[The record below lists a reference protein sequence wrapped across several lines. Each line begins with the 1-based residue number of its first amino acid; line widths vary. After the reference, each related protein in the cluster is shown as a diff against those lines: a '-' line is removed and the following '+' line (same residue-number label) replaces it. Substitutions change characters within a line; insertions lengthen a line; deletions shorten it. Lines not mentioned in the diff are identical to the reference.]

1 MNVIEREEI
10 LMKMG
15 AIRKRRA
22 LSLYLSPWALLVK

>member
-22 LSLYLSPWALLVK
+22 LSLSIYLLGLY